1 MTGSDRQTVRA
12 PSIRALGAFGVLSAA
27 FFLAADV
34 VGASLTPNYSMR
46 SDAISELVEKGA
58 PAKAEVDLLLL
69 AYHALVIPFALG
81 LRAWLGAWGVRLGPG
96 LIGLAGAAGV
106 VLTLF
111 FPCDPG
117 CEPFVTLSGTLHI
130 FIAVPMG
137 FAILAGL
144 ALIGLGLRRRD
155 RMARFAIY
163 TTVTAITGLFLAV
176 TTVAFAETDL
186 VGVLERLLTFGYLQ
200 WYVFTGAW
208 LASGR
213 APAA

>member
-1 MTGSDRQTVRA
+1 
-12 PSIRALGAFGVLSAA
+12 
-27 FFLAADV
+27 
-34 VGASLTPNYSMR
+34 
-46 SDAISELVEKGA
+46 
-58 PAKAEVDLLLL
+58 
-69 AYHALVIPFALG
+69 
-81 LRAWLGAWGVRLGPG
+81 
-96 LIGLAGAAGV
+96 
-106 VLTLF
+106 
-111 FPCDPG
+111 
-117 CEPFVTLSGTLHI
+117 
-130 FIAVPMG
+130 MG

-155 RMARFAIY
+155 RMARFATY
-163 TTVTAITGLFLAV
+163 TTVTAITGLVLAV